1 MHESD
6 KCVCLQLQC
15 SFKCWHACQHSLV
28 QRTELCFSHDA
39 VGITVVPGMLDVNI
53 YTIPYYQGQ
62 TSINKPFDTGVSNA
76 TVNAVHRESLGNI
89 LGTEMHVVR

>member
-1 MHESD
+1 
-6 KCVCLQLQC
+6 
-15 SFKCWHACQHSLV
+15 
-28 QRTELCFSHDA
+28 
-39 VGITVVPGMLDVNI
+39 MLDVNIYIYI

-89 LGTEMHVVR
+89 LGTEMHVVRQLFMHCM